1 MTDRIVKHLRNG
13 WAVYGILAA
22 ILTASLAYA
31 SLPARVAGLE
41 ERMTSVETV
50 GRYTAC
56 VLRSQSRDMDPTPC
70 ESHLAPDVLDYLR
83 PAGR

>member
-1 MTDRIVKHLRNG
+1 MTDRIVRHLRNG
-13 WAVYGILAA
+13 WAAYGVLAA
-22 ILTASLAYA
+22 VLTASLAYA
-31 SLPARVAGLE
+31 SLPARVDALE
-41 ERMTSVETV
+41 KRMTSQETI
-50 GRYTAC
+50 GRFTAC